1 MLPAVLLL
9 PVLVLLPTPA
19 LAPADGLVVEGV
31 VLVDGLVLCGAVLPM
46 VELLLL
52 LGSVV
57 EVPVVELVLPA
68 TLPVLE
74 PVALVSLWG
83 TAAPLDPD
91 CGVELELADAPWS
104 DEAVEL
110 VLPAALLFSPLALG
124 VVAAAPALVGALL
137 WLATE
142 ASTFSLSLTLRTPG
156 MASAIFTARLRS
168 SSEATLPFSLTSP
181 LFLTLTLTLENAGS
195 VAN

>member
-1 MLPAVLLL
+1 MLPLMLPAVLLL

-19 LAPADGLVVEGV
+19 LAPADGLVVEGA

-46 VELLLL
+46 VELLLD
-52 LGSVV
+52 GGV

-74 PVALVSLWG
+74 PVVEPVALVSLWG
-83 TAAPLDPD
+83 TAVPLDPD
-91 CGVELELADAPWS
+91 CGVELA
-104 DEAVEL
+104 
-110 VLPAALLFSPLALG
+110 LPAALLFSPLALG

-137 WLATE
+137 WLAAE
-142 ASTFSLSLTLRTPG
+142 LSTFSLSLTLRTPG
-156 MASAIFTARLRS
+156 MASAICTARLRS
-168 SSEATLPFSLTSP
+168 PSEATLPFSLTSP
-181 LFLTLTLTLENAGS
+181 LFLTLTLMLENAGS

>member
-1 MLPAVLLL
+1 VLPLMLPAVLLL
-9 PVLVLLPTPA
+9 PALVLLPTPA
-19 LAPADGLVVEGV
+19 LAPADGLVVEGA

-46 VELLLL
+46 VELLLD
-52 LGSVV
+52 GGV

-74 PVALVSLWG
+74 PVVDPVALVSLWG
-83 TAAPLDPD
+83 IAVPLDPD
-91 CGVELELADAPWS
+91 CGVELA
-104 DEAVEL
+104 
-110 VLPAALLFSPLALG
+110 LPAALLFSPLALG
-124 VVAAAPALVGALL
+124 VVAAPALVGALL
-137 WLATE
+137 WLAAE
-142 ASTFSLSLTLRTPG
+142 LSTFSLSLTLRTPG
-156 MASAIFTARLRS
+156 MASATCTARLRS